1 MVRASPY
8 QCTSSSP
15 YYGCVE
21 IPRWEVWSAQFVFKD
36 DYSEHSENGISW
48 EVSLKDKV
56 EMVAGWTLLISAT
69 ELAVRHTAHALQHGE
84 IEAISLIAGE
94 NVVVFV

>member
-1 MVRASPY
+1 MPAPISAHLHGY
-8 QCTSSSP
+8 
-15 YYGCVE
+15 VE
-21 IPRWEVWSAQFVFKD
+21 TPQWEVWSVWFVFN

-69 ELAVRHTAHALQHGE
+69 DLAVRHAAHTLQHGE
-84 IEAISLIAGE
+84 IEAVSLIAGE